1 MKIKNYVLIAM
12 LSLQFMAQAQ
22 DNPDA
27 SSAYGNQNILKLNLT
42 SLGFVN
48 VYLQDEYTLNGSS
61 SVALGLSYMPS
72 RSLPS
77 VVIDNDPNGNAG
89 NISFSGFSIT
99 PEYRWYVKKHAPK
112 GFYLAPYLRYTKYT
126 TDSYSFS
133 YDRSGTNG
141 TVKDVATLEGSLS
154 GIGLGLMIGDQFKL
168 GDHVTLDWWIIGA
181 GYSSSKIEMSGTG
194 NFSTSQQ
201 EDLRTEIDGMD
212 IPFGDL
218 EKDVT
223 ASSVKITYK
232 TGLPSIRGFG
242 LAIGY
247 IF

>member
-1 MKIKNYVLIAM
+1 MKIKNYITLIVIFISCSA
-12 LSLQFMAQAQ
+12 LAQ

-48 VYLQDEYTLNGSS
+48 IYLQDEYTLNGSS

-77 VVIDNDPNGNAG
+77 AVIENDPNGNAG
-89 NISFSGFSIT
+89 KISFSGFSIT

-112 GFYLAPYLRYTKYT
+112 GFYLAPYFRYTSYT
-126 TDSYSFS
+126 TTSYSFS
-133 YDRSGTNG
+133 YDRANTNG
-141 TVKDVATLEGSLS
+141 AIQDVATLEGSLS

-181 GYSSSKIEMSGTG
+181 GFGSGKIKMEGTG

-201 EDLRTEIDGMD
+201 EDLRTEIASMD
-212 IPFGDL
+212 VPVGDL
-218 EKDVT
+218 ESEVT
-223 ASSVKITYK
+223 GSSVSITYK
-232 TGLPSIRGFG
+232 TGLPSLRGFG

>member
-1 MKIKNYVLIAM
+1 MKIKVYTLI
-12 LSLQFMAQAQ
+12 LSLFVSFTVLAQ

-42 SLGFVN
+42 SIGFTN
-48 VYLQDEYTLNGSS
+48 IYLQDEYTLSGSS

-77 VVIDNDPNGNAG
+77 VITDEDSAGNLK

-112 GFYLAPYLRYTKYT
+112 GFYLAPYLRYSKYT
-126 TDSYSFS
+126 TSSYSYS
-133 YDRSGTNG
+133 YDRDNG
-141 TVKDVATLEGSLS
+141 TQDVATMEGSLS
-154 GIGLGLMIGDQFKL
+154 GIGIGLMIGNQWKF

-181 GYSSSKIEMSGTG
+181 GFSTSKAELKGTG
-194 NFSTSQQ
+194 NFDAAQQ
-201 EDLRTEIDGMD
+201 QDLRDEFSSTDVAVGSLTTTVTSSTIDV
-212 IPFGDL
+212 
-218 EKDVT
+218 E
-223 ASSVKITYK
+223 YK
-232 TGLPSIRGFG
+232 TGLPSLRGFG